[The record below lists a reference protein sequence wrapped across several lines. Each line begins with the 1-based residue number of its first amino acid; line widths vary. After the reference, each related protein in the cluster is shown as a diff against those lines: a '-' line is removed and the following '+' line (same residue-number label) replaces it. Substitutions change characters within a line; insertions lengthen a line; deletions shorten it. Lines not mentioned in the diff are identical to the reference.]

1 MFGSNP
7 LESSAKTV
15 LVRHFALLERDGR
28 VMGRRSIP
36 TLEGLVVQNRMRNH
50 DIHDFW
56 GTFVFD
62 KPAVLKKTFQQ
73 IVGSVWESSSMFL
86 PQSWLD
92 QRARGSA
99 QISCDASTPFAV
111 RCCQISSHHQNGM
124 IPIMLMRWWSLEGA
138 FQISPKQISNLNSA
152 VAKTSV
158 LFLYTNICLPRT
170 LPPYFRGHSF
180 HNSLPQRFREL
191 SFQIRNVARNAF
203 GFRDASANLG
213 FNTPSAKAC
222 AELPRCGCGFSL
234 PRGHLSLSPR

>member
-1 MFGSNP
+1 M
-7 LESSAKTV
+7 
-15 LVRHFALLERDGR
+15 
-28 VMGRRSIP
+28 I
-36 TLEGLVVQNRMRNH
+36 
-50 DIHDFW
+50 W
-56 GTFVFD
+56 GTIVFD
-62 KPAVLKKTFQQ
+62 KPAVLKKYRSANRWFFMR
-73 IVGSVWESSSMFL
+73 IFFDVVSSKLIGSEGPRVSSNILWCFNSF
-86 PQSWLD
+86 
-92 QRARGSA
+92 
-99 QISCDASTPFAV
+99 
-111 RCCQISSHHQNGM
+111 CCQMLPDLIPSPKPQRKGM

-138 FQISPKQISNLNSA
+138 FQISPKQISNLNWA

-158 LFLYTNICLPRT
+158 LFLYTNICLPQT

-180 HNSLPQRFREL
+180 HNSLPQRFHEL

>member
-1 MFGSNP
+1 MLF
-7 LESSAKTV
+7 
-15 LVRHFALLERDGR
+15 
-28 VMGRRSIP
+28 
-36 TLEGLVVQNRMRNH
+36 
-50 DIHDFW
+50 
-56 GTFVFD
+56 
-62 KPAVLKKTFQQ
+62 
-73 IVGSVWESSSMFL
+73 

-92 QRARGSA
+92 QRVRGSA

-111 RCCQISSHHQNGM
+111 RCCQISSHHQNRNGKA
-124 IPIMLMRWWSLEGA
+124 W
-138 FQISPKQISNLNSA
+138 FQSCWCVGDHSKVRFKSPRNKSQILIELWP
-152 VAKTSV
+152 KPLF
-158 LFLYTNICLPRT
+158 LFLYTNICLPQT